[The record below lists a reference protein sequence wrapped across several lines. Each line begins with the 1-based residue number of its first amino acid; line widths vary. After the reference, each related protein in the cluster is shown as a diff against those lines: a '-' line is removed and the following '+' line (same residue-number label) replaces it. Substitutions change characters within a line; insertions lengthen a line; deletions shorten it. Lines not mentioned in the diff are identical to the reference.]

1 MLFVEKNGELWREV
15 ENICLC
21 EHLFV
26 FFFEFFVF
34 SSRRKN
40 VFIFFSFRSNALL
53 LPSTSHQNPPKILP
67 KSPKSLQQ
75 KNQQNLTKYNSPL
88 PPYPTSLLPPYIT
101 KKYKNKN
108 QKISPQH
115 KIYPPKTSHQ
125 NSKQNKNP
133 KSITPLNLYKI
144 QNSTPKTSHPKIPK
158 PYTTPKNYHHIPT
171 LQN

>member
-1 MLFVEKNGELWREV
+1 MWGEV
-15 ENICLC
+15 ENICLS

-26 FFFEFFVF
+26 FFLNFSFSVQGGKMFLFFSLLGAMHF
-34 SSRRKN
+34 SS
-40 VFIFFSFRSNALL
+40 
-53 LPSTSHQNPPKILP
+53 PPHHIKILP
-67 KSPKSLQQ
+67 KSSQIPLNPHNKKTNKTLQ
-75 KNQQNLTKYNSPL
+75 NITFLS

-108 QKISPQH
+108 QKKLPQH

-133 KSITPLNLYKI
+133 KSIIPLNLYKI
-144 QNSTPKTSHPKIPK
+144 QNSTPKTLHLKILK

>member
-1 MLFVEKNGELWREV
+1 MLFVERNGELWGEV

-67 KSPKSLQQ
+67 KSPKSPQQ
-75 KNQQNLTKYNSPL
+75 KNQQNLTKYNFPPL
-88 PPYPTSLLPPYIT
+88 PTLHLSSLPTSQ
-101 KKYKNKN
+101 KNI
-108 QKISPQH
+108 KI
-115 KIYPPKTSHQ
+115 KIK
-125 NSKQNKNP
+125 
-133 KSITPLNLYKI
+133 
-144 QNSTPKTSHPKIPK
+144 
-158 PYTTPKNYHHIPT
+158 KNYHNTKYIHPKHHIKT
-171 LQN
+171 QNKTKILNP